1 MSLVIPPGFAQ
12 ASIVLTGPLGTA
24 PYVTTLGL
32 DISDRTGSLVDV
44 ADMVMGGYATQFA
57 STTNGKLTI
66 SHVTL
71 LVGQDGGNGSVQS
84 SLSPIE
90 CENNGSMA
98 PIAMAPIVRKVSADL
113 GRSGRGRM
121 FLPGALGEV
130 DVDDNGQLD
139 ATFRENVTD
148 AANQLLG
155 WLITGEVP
163 GYPVAGPCPP
173 VILHNEGGDA
183 LPTTILSFSCAPT
196 VGWIRKRLR

>member
-1 MSLVIPPGFAQ
+1 MALVIPPGFAQ

-32 DISDRTGSLVDV
+32 DVSERTGSLVDV
-44 ADMVMGGYATQFA
+44 ANMVMDAYALNFA

-66 SHVTL
+66 SHVNL

-84 SLSPIE
+84 SKPPVDCI
-90 CENNGSMA
+90 NNGNMA
-98 PIAMAPIVRKVSADL
+98 PIAMAPIVRKVTSDL

-139 ATFRENVTD
+139 PDFRDGVTE
-148 AANQLLG
+148 AAQDMLD
-155 WLITGEVP
+155 WLIAGSVP
-163 GYPVAGPCPP
+163 GATEAGPCPP
-173 VILHNEGGDA
+173 VILHNEGGDL
-183 LPTTILSFSCAPT
+183 LPTTILSMTCAPT